1 MEESATAAV
10 WEAPRP
16 GLGPVLLNPTAKP
29 FLGGPECAVCC
40 VVVIVV
46 FFSCL
51 WSSEIEVGV

>member
-29 FLGGPECAVCC
+29 FLGGPKLLLLLLLCSFH
-40 VVVIVV
+40 V
-46 FFSCL
+46 FGL
-51 WSSEIEVGV
+51 ARLR